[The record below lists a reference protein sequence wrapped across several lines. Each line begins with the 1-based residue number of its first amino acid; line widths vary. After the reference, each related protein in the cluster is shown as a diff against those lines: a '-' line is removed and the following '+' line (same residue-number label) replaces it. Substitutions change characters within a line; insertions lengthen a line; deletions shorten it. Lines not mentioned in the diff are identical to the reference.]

1 MRIALIYPPPWK
13 ISAPGEEPDRS
24 GDGPPGPRLISANV
38 EEGDF
43 LEVPQGVL
51 SLAAQ
56 AIRAG
61 HDVTVLNLSNFAWRD
76 VEVVIGNTPAEL
88 YGLSCFTANRRG
100 AALVASLIRRT
111 HPTAH
116 ITVGGPHVT
125 PLPAETLRHWPDVD
139 TVVMGEGELT
149 FLELIRQL
157 EAGLEAKGIAGTA
170 WRESDGAVVGEPR
183 NRIDELD
190 SLAAPLDYFPTH
202 VLITSR
208 GCPGRCTFCGSRSMW
223 GAKVRFHSVDYVLRC
238 IERAVREYGI
248 TTLAIKDDSFTVRR
262 DRAIAICRG
271 IRDRGLRILWACD
284 TRADML
290 DDELV
295 REMRLA
301 GCQRLSLG
309 VESGCPRI
317 LEAMRKNVTPEQVL
331 EATRLAKR
339 YGLEVRYYVILGS
352 RGETDETVEQTMRLS
367 REGAPAGT
375 SYSPLGIYPGTE
387 EFEALSAST
396 GATTDVFFS
405 GEGAVHYL
413 HEIVPGGQKRMHR
426 WWAKCAKPQVGVYT
440 AAECESALGLLP
452 DCAAAHLDLGAA
464 YLRAG
469 KVHQAEEHIRRAVD
483 LGYPVPSIA
492 FAYFG
497 AIALARGSVEGLKA
511 WYDEAMRADPA
522 PVVVVN
528 YGAVQRWLGAGGP
541 KSGKRLELVAGHPF
555 APSSVASVRQ
565 PTAPG
570 PTDIVDQAG
579 RRRTVGLQVSPGHR

>member
-13 ISAPGEEPDRS
+13 IPAPGEQPDRS

-38 EEGDF
+38 DEGDF
-43 LEVPQGVL
+43 LEIPQGVL

-61 HDVTVLNLSNFAWRD
+61 HDVKVLNLSNFAWRD
-76 VEVVIGNTPAEL
+76 VEAVIGNTPADL
-88 YGLSCFTANRRG
+88 FGLSCFTANRRG
-100 AALVASLIRRT
+100 AGLVAALIRRT

-125 PLPAETLRHWPDVD
+125 PLPVETLRHWPEVD
-139 TVVMGEGELT
+139 TVVVGEGELT
-149 FLELIRQL
+149 FLDLIGRL

-170 WRESDGAVVGEPR
+170 WREGGEAVVGEPR
-183 NRIDELD
+183 DRIDGLD

-223 GAKVRFHSVDYVLRC
+223 GSKVRFHSVDYVLRC
-238 IERAVREYGI
+238 IERAVREFG
-248 TTLAIKDDSFTVRR
+248 TRALAIKDDSFTVKR

-271 IRDRGLRILWACD
+271 IRERELRVLWACD

-317 LEAMRKNVTPEQVL
+317 LKAMRKNVTPEQVL

-339 YGLEVRYYVILGS
+339 YGLEVRYYMILGS
-352 RGETDETVEQTMRLS
+352 RGETDDTVEQTMSLS
-367 REGAPAGT
+367 REGSPTGT

-387 EFEALSAST
+387 EFEALAAAT
-396 GATTDVFFS
+396 GATTGMFFA
-405 GEGAVHYL
+405 GGDAVHYL
-413 HEIVPGGQKRMHR
+413 HDIVPGGRKRMHR
-426 WWAKCAKPQVGVYT
+426 WWARCAKPQVGT
-440 AAECESALGLLP
+440 RSAAECQSTLALLP
-452 DCAAAHLDLGAA
+452 GCAAAHLDLGGA
-464 YLRAG
+464 YLREG
-469 KVHQAEEHIRRAVD
+469 KPDLAEDHIRRAME

-497 AIALARGSVEGLKA
+497 AIALARGSVDGLKA

-528 YGAVQRWLGAGGP
+528 YRAVQRWLAAGGP

-555 APSSVASVRQ
+555 APSSVASIQQ

-570 PTDIVDQAG
+570 PIEIVDETG
-579 RRRTVGLQVSPGHR
+579 RRRTVGLHASPGHR